1 MPREGAEP
9 RGVGR
14 VLLCP
19 EEKES
24 ELDTHPTEPRLFLN
38 KTAVRMN

>member
-1 MPREGAEP
+1 MPREGAEL

-14 VLLCP
+14 ILCP

-38 KTAVRMN
+38 KTAVGMN